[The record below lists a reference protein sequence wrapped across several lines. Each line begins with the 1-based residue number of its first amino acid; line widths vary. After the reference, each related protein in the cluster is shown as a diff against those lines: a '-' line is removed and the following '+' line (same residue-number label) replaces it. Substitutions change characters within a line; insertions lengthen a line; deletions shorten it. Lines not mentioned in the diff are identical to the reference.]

1 MVVLEGS
8 PAKLADIITS
18 KLTIPTIG
26 IGASA
31 GCDGQVLVYQDMLGL
46 TSGHIAKFVKQFA
59 NAGEV
64 MRQGIADYISET
76 KAGTFPAQE
85 HTYAI
90 DDEVIDQLIR
100 EEM

>member
-1 MVVLEGS
+1 
-8 PAKLADIITS
+8 
-18 KLTIPTIG
+18 
-26 IGASA
+26 
-31 GCDGQVLVYQDMLGL
+31 
-46 TSGHIAKFVKQFA
+46 
-59 NAGEV
+59 
-64 MRQGIADYISET
+64 MRQGINDYIAET